1 MLVVYLPDCHESL
14 AGIIAGRIREKY
26 FKPTFVLTDAE
37 DGVKGSGR
45 SIPGYHMFDEMTK
58 VRDLFT
64 KFGGHPMAAGLS
76 LPPENVEPLRRALN
90 ENCRLTEEE
99 LTPGLSYDAVLPL
112 CYAGEQIIRELTLL
126 EPSERPMR
134 SRFRGGA
141 PARQERPHHWKKPEC
156 AEGRAGGAGGDPS
169 GGCQLRDVKEDLA
182 YIEGRDEVCILYYP
196 EINEYMAAEAC
207 SWW

>member
-1 MLVVYLPDCHESL
+1 MVYLPDCHESL

-126 EPSERPMR
+126 EPFGKANEKPL
-134 SRFRGGA
+134 FA
-141 PARQERPHHWKKPEC
+141 AAR
-156 AEGRAGGAGGDPS
+156 
-169 GGCQLRDVKEDLA
+169 LRV
-182 YIEGRDEVCILYYP
+182 
-196 EINEYMAAEAC
+196 
-207 SWW
+207 